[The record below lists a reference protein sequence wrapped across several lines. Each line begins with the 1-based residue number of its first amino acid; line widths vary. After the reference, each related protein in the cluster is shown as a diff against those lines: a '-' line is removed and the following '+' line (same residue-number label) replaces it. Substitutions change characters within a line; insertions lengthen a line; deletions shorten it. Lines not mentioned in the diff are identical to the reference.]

1 MINID
6 KAKMAFKEYLK
17 AYNVSDDK
25 IKLKIIHTYG
35 VVDATNYIT
44 SKLKLDEES
53 CNLAKIIAI
62 LHDIGRFE
70 QLKRYND
77 YHDSAEFN
85 HGTFGCK
92 VLFEEGLIRDFIEE
106 DKYDYIIKKAIENHN
121 KYKIEDGLDEK
132 TELFA
137 KIIRDADKLDNFRVK
152 KVESMET
159 LLNISEEQIGEEEIS
174 KDVYDEFLEHKLVD
188 RKKCKNEIDEWIS
201 FMAFIY
207 DLNFWPSYLF
217 IKENDYVNS
226 NFNRIFYTNIDTKE
240 KIKILKADAN
250 RFIFEKLEENEKE
263 LN

>member
-1 MINID
+1 M
-6 KAKMAFKEYLK
+6 
-17 AYNVSDDK
+17 
-25 IKLKIIHTYG
+25 
-35 VVDATNYIT
+35 
-44 SKLKLDEES
+44 
-53 CNLAKIIAI
+53 
-62 LHDIGRFE
+62 
-70 QLKRYND
+70 
-77 YHDSAEFN
+77 
-85 HGTFGCK
+85 
-92 VLFEEGLIRDFIEE
+92 
-106 DKYDYIIKKAIENHN
+106 
-121 KYKIEDGLDEK
+121 
-132 TELFA
+132 FA

-174 KDVYDEFLEHKLVD
+174 KEVYDEFLEHKLVD

-201 FMAFIY
+201 YMAFIY